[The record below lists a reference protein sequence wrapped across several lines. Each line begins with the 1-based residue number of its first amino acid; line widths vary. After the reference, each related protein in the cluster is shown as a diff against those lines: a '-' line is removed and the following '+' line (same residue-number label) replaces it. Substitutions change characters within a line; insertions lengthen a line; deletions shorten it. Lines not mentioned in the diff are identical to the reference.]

1 MTTSIRKGT
10 CEVAELDARHL
21 SQLLSEVSSFVAML
35 EGRGHGKYL
44 VSHIEHHVDAPDA
57 CIACEPDEELI
68 DWYTCSIFYDYF
80 FDKWEDLDLNNETEE
95 IDAKDELIAEGSID
109 Q

>member
-1 MTTSIRKGT
+1 MTTHIRKGT
-10 CEVAELDARHL
+10 CKVAELDARHL

-57 CIACEPDEELI
+57 ESCEIGEV
-68 DWYTCSIFYDYF
+68 DWYACSIYYDYF
-80 FDKWEDLDLNNETEE
+80 FDKWKELDLNRETELVDMA
-95 IDAKDELIAEGSID
+95 DALTPEGSIE
-109 Q
+109 